1 MCLSL
6 FLSCKRRVKEK
17 KAHFHRK
24 TSLPIIS
31 PPHLFYFLPVSSIFF
46 FFFTSLLFIDYYWLL
61 FTKCFISKKKKIRAC
76 LSFLR
81 LNSFFHTKERKR
93 ERSGLF
99 RGAMMI
105 ISCVPPPH
113 PTSSFSL
120 FCASF
125 HLWWWWYDSER
136 SQHGIWSGSNMST
149 IMLYVNITYVTTH
162 HHHFTPLP
170 PTTLLQLPH

>member
-1 MCLSL
+1 VTCLSL

-105 ISCVPPPH
+105 ISCVPHPPLTPH
-113 PTSSFSL
+113 LPFHFFVHL
-120 FCASF
+120 FTC
-125 HLWWWWYDSER
+125 DDDD
-136 SQHGIWSGSNMST
+136 
-149 IMLYVNITYVTTH
+149 TTAREANTE
-162 HHHFTPLP
+162 FEVDRTCRP
-170 PTTLLQLPH
+170 